1 MAMIVQGGFEAFAG
15 ATLGSLHHSTVD
27 FLRQAP
33 QTLSERLTTAG
44 RQFVEASERL
54 VGKVD
59 LDSTLRVM
67 EAMARQTAAF
77 FQTDRI
83 RPLSEIGE
91 LQNPP
96 QTMRHLM
103 MACPEIR
110 TLYHNQLIDGYQGLY
125 VDKEPGCV
133 GEDHYDYRRVTEGV
147 WLEDST
153 GENFVYNHYF
163 DCEEGDALSHADQVA
178 VMMTWDQLKAKINE
192 GRDDPTSRW
201 NAAL

>member
-1 MAMIVQGGFEAFAG
+1 MAMITQGGFEAFAG

-33 QTLSERLTTAG
+33 QMLSERLTSAG
-44 RQFVEASERL
+44 RQFMEASERM
-54 VGKVD
+54 VGMMD
-59 LDSTLRVM
+59 LETTLRMM
-67 EAMARQTAAF
+67 EAVGRQTAAF
-77 FQTDRI
+77 FQSDRI
-83 RPLSEIGE
+83 RPLYEIGE

-96 QTMRHLM
+96 QDMRHLM

-110 TLYHNQLIDGYQGLY
+110 TLYHNQVIDGYSGLY
-125 VDKEPGCV
+125 YDKEPGVV

-147 WLEDST
+147 WLET
-153 GENFVYNHYF
+153 ANGEDFVYNHYY
-163 DCEEGDALSHADQVA
+163 DCEDGDALSHADQVS
-178 VMMTWDQLKAKINE
+178 VMITWDQLKARINE